1 MSYGINLRTE
11 RARLNVSLRKFANAV
26 GIHPTYL
33 SKIELEQL
41 PPPSGEVR
49 HRIEEEITRL
59 LKEQLGAKK
68 EVLEQT
74 KAEVFEL
81 QLDLIS
87 QFTDS
92 YAQDPLW
99 REQLTDHLRACA
111 DRLEKA
117 ARGITHQG

>member
-1 MSYGINLRTE
+1 MSYGTNLRTD
-11 RARLNVSLRKFANAV
+11 RLRLNVSLRKFATAV

-33 SKIELEQL
+33 SKIELGQL

-49 HRIEEEITRL
+49 HRIEEEIMRL
-59 LKEQLGAKK
+59 LRERLGAKK
-68 EVLEQT
+68 ELLEQT

-92 YAQDPLW
+92 YAQDPLR
-99 REQLTDHLRACA
+99 REQLVDHLRTCA
-111 DRLEKA
+111 DRIEKA
-117 ARGITHQG
+117 VKE